1 VSGNGKVL
9 KNNNMSSKNKIK
21 KEKNCNSN
29 HGFALKESKMK
40 LKRLLFFNAS
50 MRQKLKKVLLED

>member
-1 VSGNGKVL
+1 
-9 KNNNMSSKNKIK
+9 MSSKNKIK
-21 KEKNCNSN
+21 KEKNCNSR

-50 MRQKLKKVLLED
+50 LRKKLKKIELED

>member
-1 VSGNGKVL
+1 
-9 KNNNMSSKNKIK
+9 MSSKNKIK